1 MAPVAGLQEGDVSVG
16 GVGHEAL
23 EAVPVDVGEGELGA
37 GVGILTAG
45 DRAFPRTDV
54 MLGDG
59 QFLADEK
66 YLFQRFRELLLGD
79 EVLRA
84 EPGRAGSALD
94 VLLRQ
99 LYDKAESNEQ
109 ESIIH
114 APVDQARIESFKD
127 ALLGAWTAEGT
138 LRLLLE
144 QVKWGPAISVSAAQN
159 NEPDPYGLNILTP
172 KDYFAETRSHADPKE
187 LGRELARSLLRTEEA
202 TIVAEILSKLRRRD
216 VDDGHLAQFVRRKVK
231 ALRRKGQA
239 PCILILN
246 SWEIAQILRSSK
258 GSVLSAEADA
268 GPVEEFEGAPMI
280 RQYSPLTGVSA
291 SLLTSVAWPFS
302 NSPVRWSFDLVTN

>member
-1 MAPVAGLQEGDVSVG
+1 MWRARLAPEAVSVPLWYAYSRARQWTDDRG
-16 GVGHEAL
+16 SSWIWWETSLDSERTGVLSFASFL
-23 EAVPVDVGEGELGA
+23 EQAFVARAAEVGA
-37 GVGILTAG
+37 
-45 DRAFPRTDV
+45 RAFPRTDV

-159 NEPDPYGLNILTP
+159 NEPDP
-172 KDYFAETRSHADPKE
+172 
-187 LGRELARSLLRTEEA
+187 
-202 TIVAEILSKLRRRD
+202 
-216 VDDGHLAQFVRRKVK
+216 
-231 ALRRKGQA
+231 
-239 PCILILN
+239 
-246 SWEIAQILRSSK
+246 
-258 GSVLSAEADA
+258 
-268 GPVEEFEGAPMI
+268 
-280 RQYSPLTGVSA
+280 
-291 SLLTSVAWPFS
+291 
-302 NSPVRWSFDLVTN
+302 